1 MLLLKKWKLDF
12 LCPVRSSVM
21 ADRKTGGRD
30 IELRANF
37 GKQEMQLESINR
49 FWQQSVDAT
58 QTALTQAE
66 SYTQAA
72 IIVLIYAFA
81 FFVAKSVR
89 KYAPILDDDRITD
102 ASHPILRFV
111 ANCGNLIF
119 PLTAILL
126 LRVSAELSNTLLNH
140 DWLLRTALT
149 IAMLLL
155 LITAVND
162 FVGSALVRRM
172 FKLIGIPL
180 LLLHLFGLLDDL
192 IRILNSIS
200 AKVGNIEISAYGI
213 VRVAIFGSLLFWLG
227 RISNR
232 TGREILDRQTE
243 LHHSTREVAS
253 KLLEV
258 ATFVV
263 IVLLLLNV
271 MGINLTALAV
281 FGGALG
287 VGLGF
292 GLQAIASNFISGL
305 IILFDRSVTVG
316 DFVEFDG
323 GRAGVVRELKLRSTT
338 LETFEGKDVIVPNEK
353 FIVETFINWT
363 HKDKRQRYRVD
374 FSVAYSSDIDKL
386 VALIKDVVASHPK
399 VLSDEQLPTEYR
411 PDCEI
416 ASFGD
421 SGVNMFV
428 EFWMEG
434 IDDGKNRVGGDLL
447 LMIFNALREHGFEI
461 PFPQREVRV
470 LNPNFNVGPLQ
481 RQDPERG

>member
-1 MLLLKKWKLDF
+1 
-12 LCPVRSSVM
+12 
-21 ADRKTGGRD
+21 
-30 IELRANF
+30 
-37 GKQEMQLESINR
+37 MQLEDFNR
-49 FWQQSVDAT
+49 SLQESVDAT
-58 QTALTQAE
+58 LTALTQPAT
-66 SYTQAA
+66 YTQAA
-72 IIVLIYAFA
+72 IIMLIYAIAYFA
-81 FFVAKSVR
+81 TKRVR
-89 KYAPILDDDRITD
+89 KYAPVLDDDRITD
-102 ASHPILRFV
+102 ASHPILRFI

-126 LRVSAELSNTLLNH
+126 LRVSAELSNTLL
-140 DWLLRTALT
+140 DQAWLLQTGLIIALL
-149 IAMLLL
+149 MLF
-155 LITAVND
+155 ISSVND
-162 FVGSALVRRM
+162 FIGSALVRKI
-172 FKLIGIPL
+172 FLLIGIPL

-192 IRILNSIS
+192 IRILESIS
-200 AKVGNIEISAYGI
+200 VNVGNIDISAYGI
-213 VRVAIFGSLLFWLG
+213 ARVAIFGSLLFWLG

-232 TGREILDRQTE
+232 TGREILNRQTE
-243 LHHSTREVAS
+243 LHQSTREVAS

-271 MGINLTALAV
+271 MGINLTAFAV

-316 DFVEFDG
+316 DYVEFDG
-323 GRAGVVRELKLRSTT
+323 GCAGIVRELTMRSTT

-374 FSVAYSSDIDKL
+374 FSVAYSSDIDEL
-386 VALIKDVVASHPK
+386 VALIKRVVASHPK
-399 VLSDEQLPTEYR
+399 VLSGEELPIEYR

-447 LMIFNALREHGFEI
+447 LMIFKALRQHGFEI

-481 RQDPERG
+481 KQAPERG

>member
-1 MLLLKKWKLDF
+1 M
-12 LCPVRSSVM
+12 
-21 ADRKTGGRD
+21 
-30 IELRANF
+30 
-37 GKQEMQLESINR
+37 
-49 FWQQSVDAT
+49 
-58 QTALTQAE
+58 
-66 SYTQAA
+66 
-72 IIVLIYAFA
+72 LIYAIA
-81 FFVAKSVR
+81 FFVAKRIR
-89 KYAPILDDDRITD
+89 KYAPVLDDKRITD
-102 ASHPILRFV
+102 ASHSILRFI
-111 ANCGNLIF
+111 ANCGNLIY
-119 PLTAILL
+119 PLIAISL
-126 LRVSAELSNTLLNH
+126 LRVSAELSSSLLDH
-140 DWLLRTALT
+140 DWLFRTALT
-149 IAMLLL
+149 IAMLMLF
-155 LITAVND
+155 ISAVND
-162 FVGSALVRRM
+162 FVGSAFVRQM

-192 IRILNSIS
+192 ARILESIS
-200 AKVGNIEISAYGI
+200 VNVGNIELSAYGI

-232 TGREILDRQTE
+232 AGREILSRQTE
-243 LHHSTREVAS
+243 LHQSTREVVS

-287 VGLGF
+287 AGLGF

-305 IILFDRSVTVG
+305 ITLFDRSVTVG
-316 DFVEFDG
+316 DFVELEG
-323 GRAGVVRELKLRSTT
+323 GRAGIVRELTLRSTT

-374 FSVAYSSDIDKL
+374 FSVAYSSDIDAL
-386 VALIKDVVASHPK
+386 VVLIKRVVASHPK
-399 VLSDEQLPTEYR
+399 VLSGEELSIEYR

-470 LNPNFNVGPLQ
+470 LNPGFNVGPLQ
-481 RQDPERG
+481 KQEPERG